1 MNIFAQ
7 EDLITVVGDSLVGKI
22 VNGESVREV
31 YGNVILKQGKVT
43 VTCNQAIQFIA
54 RNDAELIGNVI
65 AVQENT
71 TIKTERGF
79 YYGNEKSTI
88 SETGVSLD
96 DGKVI
101 LKAVVGE
108 YFFNED
114 RAFFHKDV
122 VLYDTATT
130 LTADSLTYFKS
141 EDRTVATGNVRIID
155 ASNIIDSD
163 TLEHFRNTRI
173 TFASHRVKIS
183 NNENNIVIYGDHL
196 EDYAEK
202 NFTLIDKNPLLIQV
216 DTTYNPTDSV
226 NSFTLDTLVIQS
238 LVMEAYRDITNL
250 FYAKDSVKIVRGDFA
265 STNDLTIY
273 YRDIDKIITSKHPR
287 SLKQPVLWQAN
298 SQLTG
303 DSVTIYLREKQISL
317 MDVDRN
323 AFILSQHDI
332 YRDRFD
338 QTSGDRVSIHFKEKT
353 IDYTEIFGSVYSI
366 YYLYENNEP
375 NGLTKST
382 SRNAIIKFEDKTVSE
397 VRLYGSPSSE
407 YYPEGQ
413 VAGKELSFTLPK
425 YVFYPDRP
433 VKEKLI
439 PEWIYENQGKI
450 KLLNQIGI
458 Q

>member
-1 MNIFAQ
+1 M
-7 EDLITVVGDSLVGKI
+7 ITVVGDSLVGKMI
-22 VNGESVREV
+22 DGESIREV

-43 VTCNQAIQFIA
+43 VTCNQAIQYIA

-79 YYGNEKSTI
+79 YYGNEKRTI
-88 SETGVSLD
+88 SETGVVLD

-108 YFFNED
+108 YFFDED
-114 RAFFHKDV
+114 RAFFTNDV
-122 VLYDTATT
+122 VLYDTVTT
-130 LTADSLTYFKS
+130 LYSDSLTYFKK

-155 ASNIIDSD
+155 ATNIIEAD
-163 TLEHFRNTRI
+163 TLEHFRNNRI
-173 TFASHRVKIS
+173 TFATHRVRIS

-196 EDYAEK
+196 EDFAQRSY
-202 NFTLIDKNPLLIQV
+202 TLIDRNPLLIQV
-216 DTTYNPTDSV
+216 DTTYSMVDSIA
-226 NSFTLDTLVIQS
+226 SITLDTLIIRSQ
-238 LVMEAYRDITNL
+238 VMEAFRDTTNL
-250 FYAKDSVKIVRGDFA
+250 FYAKDSVKIIRGDFA
-265 STNDLTIY
+265 SSNDLTIY
-273 YRDIDKIITSKHPR
+273 YRDVDKIITSKQNKE
-287 SLKQPVLWQAN
+287 SKQPVLWQQN

-317 MDVDRN
+317 MDVDGN
-323 AFILSQHDI
+323 AFILSQHEI
-332 YRDRFD
+332 YKDRFD

-366 YYLYENNEP
+366 YYLYENDIA

-382 SRNAIIKFEDKTVSE
+382 SRNAMIKFEDKSVSE

-407 YYPEGQ
+407 YYPESQ

-433 VKEKLI
+433 VKSELI
-439 PEWIYENQGKI
+439 SDWIYEDSVPSNYKI
-450 KLLNQIGI
+450 ENGI